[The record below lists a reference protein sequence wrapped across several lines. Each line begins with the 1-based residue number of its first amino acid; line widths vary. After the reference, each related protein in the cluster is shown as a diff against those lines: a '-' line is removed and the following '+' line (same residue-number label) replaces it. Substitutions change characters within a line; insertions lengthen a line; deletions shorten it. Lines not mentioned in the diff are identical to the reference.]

1 MKGIH
6 QISAIFDLSSVVP
19 SSDYIGYVLQVCSSV
34 SDRAAISIKTP
45 LKLLNKIRLI

>member
-34 SDRAAISIKTP
+34 SDRAAISRKMP